1 MKLMRPLLCRILAVA
16 DALDAMTSNL
26 AYRKAMDSLDAMEE
40 IRRYSGTQFDP
51 EIAKLFL
58 ELNKIY

>member
-1 MKLMRPLLCRILAVA
+1 MKLMLPLLCRILAVA

-40 IRRYSGTQFDP
+40 IRRYSGTQYDP